1 MSKQGRDQ
9 NRTQKA
15 AAIRAEQER
24 KERNRRVALVVGIVV
39 LLGAIVAGGTW
50 YSSGGGGSD
59 KPTDATA
66 ARVAAG
72 ELGLQVGKSDAPV
85 KVVIYEDFQCPFCRE
100 LEASTRTFLRENA
113 AKGKVYVEYQPINL
127 LSDLPYSSR
136 ALNAFAAVLH
146 SASPKAA
153 LKLHDLLY
161 DNQPYEQDSAKVT
174 DSQIAAWVKQAG
186 GDNATVRE
194 AMKTRDAT
202 YFNVVNQ
209 LMASQG
215 IQSTPTVLV
224 NGKALPPTSVADMV
238 SAIEKAVDQAS

>member
-15 AAIRAEQER
+15 AAIRAEQDR
-24 KERNRRVALVVGIVV
+24 KERNRRVALVAGIVV
-39 LLGAIVAGGTW
+39 LLGAIIAGGTW
-50 YSSGGGGSD
+50 YSSGGGSD
-59 KPTDATA
+59 KPGDATA
-66 ARVAAG
+66 AHVAAG

-127 LSDLPYSSR
+127 LGDLPYSAK

-146 SASPKAA
+146 SASPEAA

-224 NGKALPPTSVADMV
+224 NGKPLPPTSVAAMV
-238 SAIEKAVDQAS
+238 SAIEKAVDQGN